1 MDHYVLRHVLVTLAF
16 GIAAGLF
23 FTIKLNRPRTWITF
37 WVLVAL
43 DIFTFFFTG
52 GPGMWVVNIFHQF
65 VIYFNWFFAS
75 LMTTILIGFL
85 IRQASE
91 HKLARA

>member
-1 MDHYVLRHVLVTLAF
+1 MEHYVLRHVIVTLAF

-37 WVLVAL
+37 WVLIPVDL
-43 DIFTFFFTG
+43 FVLFFTG
-52 GPGMWVVNIFHQF
+52 GPGMWLVNLFHQF

-75 LMTTILIGFL
+75 LITTVLIGFL
-85 IRQASE
+85 IRRSFG